1 LHTCTAFRMLYVV
14 LDRAPLEVAKVSVKG
29 NNLQLVSSDDHQ
41 GILRKNNRDLSE
53 FRPDIVHQCLMTL
66 LDSPLNKS
74 GNLRLWIRTGKGV
87 LIEVNPRIRIPRTWN
102 RFAGLMTQLLT
113 KLSIRTAPT
122 AEGVVASAGGEVL
135 MNVIKNPLESHLPQ
149 GAIRIGLTEAQVG
162 KAQGRFD
169 EHLKSLP
176 DWYVDKPVIVWIGA
190 VAKGED
196 VFPEAESKLAISEYA
211 LSASV
216 VCGKVCEAMERL
228 YGIF

>member
-1 LHTCTAFRMLYVV
+1 MLYVV
-14 LDRAPLEVAKVSVKG
+14 LDRAPLEVAKVGKSSSS
-29 NNLQLVSSDDHQ
+29 LQLVTSDDHQ
-41 GILRKNNRDLSE
+41 SILRKNQRDLSE
-53 FRPDIVHQCLMTL
+53 SRPDIVHQCLMTL

-102 RFAGLMTQLLT
+102 RFAGLMAQLLT
-113 KLSIRTAPT
+113 KLSIRTA
-122 AEGVVASAGGEVL
+122 SAGAESSSGPGEVL
-135 MNVIKNPLESHLPQ
+135 MNVIRNPLEDHLPQ
-149 GAIRIGLTEAQVG
+149 GALRVGLTEAQVG

-169 EHLKSLP
+169 EYLKGQG
-176 DWYVDKPVIVWIGA
+176 DWSVEKPVVVWIGA

-196 VFPEAESKLAISEYA
+196 VFPEAEVKLAISEFA